1 MQHSRSV
8 WNQMPMVRLLLPFM
22 AGIGICIASSALL
35 LPALIILLAALA
47 FLLWYNLRSEVA
59 TVYRWRYA
67 AGGSVVA
74 IMLALGYTVT
84 WLDTDKNTSSHISHI
99 SAPATEYEGVITE
112 PPVLKEKTINALINI
127 TAISTGDT
135 VLPCSGKVLA
145 SIMRNEKSE
154 ELHYGDVVI
163 FHGVV
168 KEYDPPKNPDEFD
181 YRQYQALHHI
191 YHRVYLQPGTWRI
204 AGHDQGNVLLS
215 RVYAIRAYFLS
226 LIQKYVPTESELAVA
241 TALTLGYRDYVTDD
255 VMQAYSASG
264 VLHVLSVSGLH
275 VGVMYFVLNLLL
287 GWMDKRRKTEI
298 LKGAIVITVMI
309 FYAGLTGL
317 SPPVLRSVWMFS
329 LITIAKLLD
338 RDVSIYNVLGVS
350 CFCLLVYDP
359 YYIADVGFQ
368 FSYIAVAGI
377 VLIYP
382 MIFGLVEDTDMVK
395 RNIPYISRQVNW
407 LSRWTWGLICV
418 SLAAQIATL
427 PLSLL
432 YFHNFPTYF
441 LLANLVVIP
450 LSNFVLVAG
459 ILLFCVGWLPY
470 VSDIAGWLFDHLLL
484 WTNRAVWAIDH
495 LPHAL
500 TKGIMVS
507 TPEMLLLYVFI
518 ALLLWFIYDRR
529 GGVLIAA
536 LSVLLVLCTAFSWD
550 AIRSDNL
557 NEICVYSV
565 KGERAINFISRG
577 TVWCDFDTAVSN
589 NEKTMR
595 YHIRDHWYASCV
607 QCEAT
612 LDSFYESYR
621 LPYGKIYAAA
631 GRRFVIADK
640 AIGTIAPPPVAV
652 DVLIVSDGYSGTIA
666 ALKTCAVWSKMVF
679 DTSLKPWQLKKWKEE
694 CEKAGIAYHDCTDKA
709 FVLKWQANDTGY
721 RRSLPR

>member
-1 MQHSRSV
+1 MQYSRSV

-22 AGIGICIASSALL
+22 AGIGIAIASPALL
-35 LPALIILLAALA
+35 LPALILLLVALA
-47 FLLWYNLRSEVA
+47 LLLGYNMLSDVA
-59 TVYRWRYA
+59 AVYRWRYA
-67 AGGSVVA
+67 AGLSVVA
-74 IMLALGYTVT
+74 IMLALGYTVA
-84 WLDTDKNTSSHISHI
+84 WLRTDTND
-99 SAPATEYEGVITE
+99 SAHLAHLAVAAEEYEGIISE
-112 PPVLKEKTINALINI
+112 PPVLKEKTINALIQI
-127 TAISTGDT
+127 RAISAGDT
-135 VLPCSGKVLA
+135 VLPCGGKVLA
-145 SIMRNEKSE
+145 SILRNEKSE
-154 ELHYGDVVI
+154 RLQYGDEVI

-204 AGHDQGNVLLS
+204 AAHDQGHVLLS

-226 LIQKYVPTESELAVA
+226 LIKKYVPTESELAVA

-275 VGVMYFVLNLLL
+275 VGVMYFVLSLLL

-298 LKGAIVITVMI
+298 LKGIIVIAVMI

-350 CFCLLVYDP
+350 CFCLLLYDP

-368 FSYIAVAGI
+368 LSYIAVAGI

-382 MIFGLVEDTDMVK
+382 MIFGLVEYTDVLK
-395 RNIPYISRQVNW
+395 RNIPYISRMVNW
-407 LSRWTWGLICV
+407 LSRWAWGLLCV

-450 LSNFVLVAG
+450 LSNLVLVAG
-459 ILLFCVGWLPY
+459 MLLFCVGWLPY
-470 VSDIAGWLFDHLLL
+470 VSDSAGWLFDHLLL
-484 WTNRAVWAIDH
+484 WTDQVVWAIDH

-500 TKGIMVS
+500 TRGIMVS
-507 TPEMLLLYVFI
+507 PPEMVLLYAFI
-518 ALLLWFIYDRR
+518 ALLLWFAYDRR
-529 GGVLIAA
+529 AGVLIAT
-536 LSVLLVLCTAFSWD
+536 LSVLLVLCTAFSYD
-550 AIRSDNL
+550 TIRRDTFH
-557 NEICVYSV
+557 EICVYSLRGQ
-565 KGERAINFISRG
+565 KAISIIARG
-577 TVWCDFDTAVSN
+577 RVVYDFDTAVLHN
-589 NEKTMR
+589 DKTMR
-595 YHIRDHWYASCV
+595 YHIRDHWYAAAIT
-607 QCEAT
+607 QETA
-612 LDSFYESYR
+612 LDSAKECLI
-621 LPYGKIYAAA
+621 LPYGKVCAVA
-631 GRRFVIADK
+631 GKRLLIIDR
-640 AIGTIAPPPVAV
+640 PVAV
-652 DVLIVSDGYSGTIA
+652 GPAVPLPVDVLVISAGYTGSIESLRQYA
-666 ALKTCAVWSKMVF
+666 RWSRLVF
-679 DTSLKPWQLKKWKEE
+679 DTSLRPRQLRQRKEE
-694 CEKAGIAYHDCTDKA
+694 CDTACLPYHDCNDKA
-709 FVLKWQANDTGY
+709 FVLRW
-721 RRSLPR
+721 